1 MMKQPLVGLTITVL
15 VGLSLGCM
23 KFGTTRRQLYEFG
36 EISVPARLKSSYP
49 WEQGTFALFSFDRS
63 AMWPMGSNRP
73 VPERLVVAVWTPAS
87 RDTARAAAIKDAQDR
102 TEEIQWRRDG
112 EYTVGE
118 GTHSVNTAVN
128 PAWVLVRDFEERSLT
143 IAYMAWKKD
152 ASLDKARRIV
162 SNVYDSFRPAASPA
176 DYLAIARER
185 PAKMRA
191 ARLSDLESALAARNV
206 RLTLDGPP
214 VEQNG
219 TVYALFTDDRLGRTF
234 IVLHPLGALP
244 LAEEY
249 RHLRPPPP
257 DPIANWPSV
266 VWFAKKSEKWEFHGI
281 DGYALMPDQMT
292 ERVGALHANDAIRAH
307 FYAVETGA
315 IDDLE
320 LPEMQ
325 FKYFDRA
332 APVMAK
338 LFKEG
343 KLIQ

>member
-1 MMKQPLVGLTITVL
+1 MKRPFVRLTIIALVGLL
-15 VGLSLGCM
+15 LGCI
-23 KFGTTRRQLYEFG
+23 KVGATRRQLYELG
-36 EISVPARLKSSYP
+36 EVSVPARLESRNP
-49 WEQGTFALFSFDRS
+49 WEQGSFALFSFDRS
-63 AMWPMGSNRP
+63 AMWPIGSNRP

-87 RDTARAAAIKDAQDR
+87 RDTARAAAIKDARDR

-112 EYTVGE
+112 DYSVGE
-118 GTHSVNTAVN
+118 GTHNVNTAVN
-128 PAWVLVRDFEERSLT
+128 PAWVIVREFEERSLT

-152 ASLDKARRIV
+152 ATLDKARRIV
-162 SNVYDSFRPAASPA
+162 SNVYESFRPAASPA

-185 PAKMRA
+185 PAKTRA
-191 ARLSDLESALAARNV
+191 ARLSDLDSALAARNV

-219 TVYALFTDDRLGRTF
+219 AVYALFTDERLGRTF

-244 LAEEY
+244 LAENY
-249 RHLRPPPP
+249 RHLRPPLP
-257 DPIANWPSV
+257 DPIANWPNV
-266 VWFAKKSEKWEFHGI
+266 VWFAKKSGKWEFGGI
-281 DGYALMPDQMT
+281 DDYALMPDHVT
-292 ERVGALHANDAIRAH
+292 ERVGALHANDAMRAH
-307 FYAVETGA
+307 FYTVETGA

-343 KLIQ
+343 RLIQ